1 MSFLSS
7 PERANCLGTYQVDL
21 KKLLRKPPVVE
32 MPSAEE
38 TLQNQ
43 PFIGALPEPVQEMLL
58 DAAKEHMKV
67 QSSAIYGEGGKPD
80 GIWLI
85 ANGVVK
91 VSFHMLCLVIDMS
104 RKYFKQKPCYLL
116 LHSETSCYIYAM

>member
-1 MSFLSS
+1 MDF
-7 PERANCLGTYQVDL
+7 ERTNCCGTYQVDL
-21 KKLLRKPPVVE
+21 KKLLRKPPLVE

-43 PFIGALPEPVQEMLL
+43 PFIGALPARVQKMLL
-58 DAAKEHMKV
+58 TVAKEHMRV
-67 QSSAIYGEGGKPD
+67 QGTTIYREHGKPD

-91 VSFHMLCLVIDMS
+91 VSSSHDLLMSCLSI
-104 RKYFKQKPCYLL
+104 LL
-116 LHSETSCYIYAM
+116 